1 MNIKMLVKCGLISAL
16 IAVCAWITV
25 PFAVPFTMQTFG
37 VFCALLILGGKYG
50 TISIAVYVLLG
61 IVGLPVFARFQGGVG
76 IILSPLGGFIIGFI
90 LMGLTYLLLTKIYGE
105 KTKVQITALIIGL
118 FICYIAGAVWFSCFK
133 KSIGLITAITTCI
146 LPFIIPDAIKLWL
159 AFVVSR
165 RIQQANIFTNKKTT

>member
-1 MNIKMLVKCGLISAL
+1 MNIKTLVRCGLISAL

-50 TISIAVYVLLG
+50 TVSISVYVLLG
-61 IVGLPVFARFQGGVG
+61 IIGLPVFAGFQGGIGV
-76 IILSPLGGFIIGFI
+76 ILSPLGGFIIGFI

-105 KTKVQITALIIGL
+105 KTIVQLTALIIGL
-118 FICYIAGAVWFSCFK
+118 FICYISGAIWFVCFK

-159 AFVVSR
+159 AYIITK
-165 RIQQANIFTNKKTT
+165 RINNTNITT